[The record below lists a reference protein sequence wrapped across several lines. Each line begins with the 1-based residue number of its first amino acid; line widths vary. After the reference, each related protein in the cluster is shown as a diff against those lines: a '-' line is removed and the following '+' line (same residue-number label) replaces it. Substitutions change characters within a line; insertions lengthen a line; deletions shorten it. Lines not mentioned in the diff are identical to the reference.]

1 MPFYDSLAKINSN
14 RRARPILVITY
25 TSIFSENFCGFLPD
39 TSDLYSLIQ
48 EYIDYGVIADA
59 NGYYANWCSI
69 GPDKFTYTGL
79 EKGTYRIYGF
89 GIDNSGQVATDL
101 MFSEEFT
108 VGQ

>member
-1 MPFYDSLAKINSN
+1 MAFLGQLEVFFLSLAKIQ
-14 RRARPILVITY
+14 ILYYIGNQFVIK
-25 TSIFSENFCGFLPD
+25 FLFFLRQ
-39 TSDLYSLIQ
+39 SLYSLIQ